1 MFSSLGRR
9 GTAQEKEAKAAAAKA
24 AKQERQAE
32 VKLEKGV
39 SAAVILAGKAMTT
52 LSSQANSLSL
62 ALKTIEKEGEG
73 NFDKELTKS
82 LREACSQIS
91 TWKDQATEVLHLAK
105 KDRTAIKPDSVTFD
119 AKGLQSAVKASAPFL
134 GQYKDVMK
142 DIRAKRALEK
152 EKARQEKKAT
162 ATEKGKGEKDT
173 AKKSKAKK

>member
-1 MFSSLGRR
+1 
-9 GTAQEKEAKAAAAKA
+9 
-24 AKQERQAE
+24 
-32 VKLEKGV
+32 
-39 SAAVILAGKAMTT
+39 MTT

-91 TWKDQATEVLHLAK
+91 TWKDQATDLAK

>member
-1 MFSSLGRR
+1 
-9 GTAQEKEAKAAAAKA
+9 
-24 AKQERQAE
+24 
-32 VKLEKGV
+32 
-39 SAAVILAGKAMTT
+39 MTT

-91 TWKDQATEVLHLAK
+91 TWKDQATDLAK

-152 EKARQEKKAT
+152 EKARQEKKPRPLRR
-162 ATEKGKGEKDT
+162 
-173 AKKSKAKK
+173 AKVRRTRPRRAKQRSE